1 MKSGNNPST
10 RYSERKAPP
19 RQAINVS
26 HDDENDFSL
35 AEKDILGQKIKPE
48 VVTEEVK
55 TTNHIKIEGRDSI
68 SRLMMR
74 LTKYCNKLILF
85 YHTA

>member
-1 MKSGNNPST
+1 M
-10 RYSERKAPP
+10 
-19 RQAINVS
+19 
-26 HDDENDFSL
+26 
-35 AEKDILGQKIKPE
+35 GQKIKPE

-55 TTNHIKIEGRDSI
+55 TRSQIKIKGRDSI

-74 LTKYCNKLILF
+74 LKNYCNKLIVF